1 MLRNGTS
8 GQKCPNNWQ
17 GGHKSATSANNPR
30 LNGPSNPECRTLRS
44 QRNTSQ
50 WYTQTW
56 LAHCRCPTASNTYL
70 QPSTGQHDTW
80 SLNQWRMHQPS
91 HAPKPSSTGGNSTL
105 ACQQRSSWIKGERSP
120 ANTGKSFRRPWAP
133 SPATHW
139 SITNKPK
146 AWWNGNTKSWSA
158 LRHQLLAAD
167 RGWHT
172 ELPGVLMGLRNMF
185 KSNLGPSAAET
196 TFGST
201 IIIPGDLRVPMQAEL
216 SQKEAKELLGALQR
230 EADSWKQNHTIM
242 ETFQLCTTLRPQRTQ
257 HTCMS
262 KGRKTRQAHS
272 GNALRVPSLSPGELE
287 HTNWRS
293 KWGSQPRAKGG

>member
-1 MLRNGTS
+1 MRDVTFGHDMTLYLDTSTGTTRHLVPAEWRRVVFS
-8 GQKCPNNWQ
+8 LMHNLTHTG
-17 GGHKSATSANNPR
+17 PR
-30 LNGPSNPECRTLRS
+30 AMVRHVAKRYIWPEMSKQLTRWAQECHECQQSKTQRPSNPECRTLRS

-146 AWWNGNTKSWSA
+146 AWWNGNTKS
-158 LRHQLLAAD
+158 
-167 RGWHT
+167 
-172 ELPGVLMGLRNMF
+172 
-185 KSNLGPSAAET
+185 
-196 TFGST
+196 
-201 IIIPGDLRVPMQAEL
+201 
-216 SQKEAKELLGALQR
+216 
-230 EADSWKQNHTIM
+230 
-242 ETFQLCTTLRPQRTQ
+242 
-257 HTCMS
+257 
-262 KGRKTRQAHS
+262 
-272 GNALRVPSLSPGELE
+272 
-287 HTNWRS
+287 
-293 KWGSQPRAKGG
+293 